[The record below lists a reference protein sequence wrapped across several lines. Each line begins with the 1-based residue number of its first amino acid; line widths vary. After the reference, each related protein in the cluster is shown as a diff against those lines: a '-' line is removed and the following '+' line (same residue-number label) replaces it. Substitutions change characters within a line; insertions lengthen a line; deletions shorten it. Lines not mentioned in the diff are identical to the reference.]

1 MLETQHETNVSP
13 INCLPEDVLVQ
24 IFRDVHALRDDWE
37 ECYRWYRLL
46 WVCQAWRSIVRSF
59 PALWNDIKL
68 SKGFSQSYLEASLTY
83 SQNCPIDVS
92 IQGTT
97 PAQNSVIIGMLLPHV
112 ARIHILHTRGTGNAD
127 DKALR
132 TLLSQKMP
140 ILNEISV
147 NINTKSRPMGPY
159 EIDEY
164 ERMPGLHTPEESFV
178 WDLRPEQFPAL
189 RKLYLGTGLMIK
201 GPLPVFPG
209 LKRLELVEL
218 RHGSMTII
226 QFARFLA
233 QLTELEELCI
243 YRFRPTIARVQ
254 SPMALPP
261 SLRKLAVE
269 DNAYYTAPFL
279 ESFHIAAHVDLK
291 IARLR
296 DYMDLG
302 DFSDDDALVR
312 APFVQDTLPS
322 DHGMLPIL
330 KDVTSLEVRHY
341 MMSSYSLRGATRAGR
356 TVRLVG
362 HLPEDWTREYKDLNS
377 FLELVEVFGDANVTA
392 LFLNGN
398 DSTVIDLDDWE
409 EALNTWPCLER
420 IEIAQTDSL
429 TKFDARLSLLDAL
442 LPPEFEEG
450 EDPED
455 TMPVPWLKTLTIT
468 STAFYQE
475 DVELAEALASCL
487 KERKDAGFLLHRL
500 HIKLEY
506 IARPEAEHECAK
518 DNKQRVRVYSK
529 ALKHLVKHLKLELV
543 NDFHP
548 KKRELDGED

>member
-1 MLETQHETNVSP
+1 MLETQGSVAGSP
-13 INCLPEDVLVQ
+13 ISRLPEDVLVQ
-24 IFRDVHALRDDWE
+24 VFRDVHALRDDWE

-46 WVCQAWRSIVRSF
+46 WVCQAWRAIACDF
-59 PALWNDIKL
+59 PALWNDIKV
-68 SKGFSQSYLEASLTY
+68 SKDFSQSYLEASMKY
-83 SQNCPIDVS
+83 SKDSPIDVS

-97 PAQNSVIIGMLLPHV
+97 PAQNAVVVGLLLPHV
-112 ARIHILHTRGTGNAD
+112 ARIHILHARGMGDAD

-132 TLLSQKMP
+132 QLLSQKMP
-140 ILNEISV
+140 ILDEISV

-164 ERMPGLHTPEESFV
+164 DRMPGLHSPEESFV
-178 WDLRPEQFPAL
+178 WDLRLEQFPAL

-201 GPLPVFPG
+201 GPLPVFHG

-218 RHGSMTII
+218 RHGSMTIV
-226 QFARFLA
+226 QFGRFLA

-243 YRFRPTIARVQ
+243 YRFRPTIAGVQ
-254 SPMALPP
+254 SPMAFPP
-261 SLRKLAVE
+261 SLCKLAVE

-279 ESFHIAAHVDLK
+279 ESFHIPAHVDLK

-312 APFVQDTLPS
+312 APFVQDALPS
-322 DHGMLPIL
+322 DPDTLPIL

-341 MMSSYSLRGATRAGR
+341 MMSSYSLRGATCAGH
-356 TVRLVG
+356 TVRLIG
-362 HLPEDWTREYKDLNS
+362 KLPEDWPREYKDLNS
-377 FLELVEVFGDANVTA
+377 FLELVEVFGDANVSS

-468 STAFYQE
+468 STALYKE

-487 KERKDAGFLLHRL
+487 KERKDAGFELHRL

-506 IARPEAEHECAK
+506 IARPEMEHECAR

-529 ALKHLVKHLKLELV
+529 ALKHVVKHLKLELV
-543 NDFHP
+543 NDFYP
-548 KKRELDGED
+548 KKRELDDED